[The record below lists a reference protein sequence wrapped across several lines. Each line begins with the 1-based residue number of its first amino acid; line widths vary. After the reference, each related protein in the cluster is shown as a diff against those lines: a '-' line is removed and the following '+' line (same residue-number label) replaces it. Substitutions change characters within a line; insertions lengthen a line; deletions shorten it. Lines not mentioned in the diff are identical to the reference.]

1 MLRGGTTS
9 ILTRRSGTSTDMS
22 GRRQRSYA
30 SNSLRIVA
38 AAAAAVVSYPSR
50 RCQCAWQ
57 CEAPGRR
64 RRLQR
69 A

>member
-9 ILTRRSGTSTDMS
+9 ILTHRSGTSTDMS

-30 SNSLRIVA
+30 SRSLRDV
-38 AAAAAVVSYPSR
+38 AAAVVPYPSR
-50 RCQCAWQ
+50 RCQCVWQ

>member
-1 MLRGGTTS
+1 MLRVGTTS
-9 ILTRRSGTSTDMS
+9 ILTHRSGTSTDMS

-30 SNSLRIVA
+30 SNSLRDV
-38 AAAAAVVSYPSR
+38 AAAAVVSYPSR
-50 RCQCAWQ
+50 RCECAWQ